1 MKRILI
7 VAAMIYSAAA
17 ALAQVDIPNNS
28 RNALMDLG
36 RSLAWGAGGRGSLHN
51 AYIFTPVSPSE
62 SFCMVI
68 ANNNPTNSHT
78 FNFIVAT
85 TSDQQ
90 VTSYLL
96 SPGSTRWVTATAVTG
111 ASVAANSSYYNFFRI
126 NGASRVAI
134 SITGSTTA
142 AGTPDTADLLIGQS
156 TFLDTGGTSC
166 GPTNVPAQVASALFN
181 GTSYDVPF
189 DCPNQAAFNL
199 AAGTDV
205 RLITGSAT
213 HTIRICH
220 MDYTSDT
227 SATVTIRQGTGTTC
241 LTNTVALSGDY
252 PLVTGMVQDYSS
264 IAPLKTT
271 VAGRDVCLHFSASST
286 IGGTII
292 YADF

>member
-1 MKRILI
+1 MKRLLT
-7 VAAMIYSAAA
+7 VFALFAAGAF
-17 ALAQVDIPNNS
+17 AQVDIPNNS

-68 ANNNPTNSHT
+68 ANNNPTNAHT
-78 FNFIVAT
+78 FNFTVAT

-96 SPGSTRWVTATAVTG
+96 APGSTRWVTASAVTG
-111 ASVAANSSYYNFFRI
+111 VSVAASSSYYNFFRI
-126 NGASRVAI
+126 NGASRVVI
-134 SITGSTTA
+134 SISGSTTA
-142 AGTPDTADLLIGQS
+142 AGTPDTADVLIGQS
-156 TFLDTGGTSC
+156 TYLDTGGVSC
-166 GPTNVPAQVASALFN
+166 GPTNAPAQVSSALFN
-181 GTSYDVPF
+181 GTTYDAPF
-189 DCPNQAAFNL
+189 NCPNQAAFNL

-205 RLITGSAT
+205 KLITGSAS
-213 HTIRICH
+213 HTIRVCH
-220 MDYTSDT
+220 LDYTSDT
-227 SATVTIRQGTGTTC
+227 SATLTIRQGTGTTC
-241 LTNTVALSGDY
+241 LTSTVALSGAY

-271 VAGRDVCLHFSASST
+271 VAASDFCLHFSAAST
-286 IGGTII
+286 IGGTVI